1 MIYHL
6 IFSLVLILISEY
18 LDRRHNNKFVQTI
31 DGKRYIPV
39 DNKYSWWAQVCAF
52 WAVGEMLIVLLFI
65 FSGNI

>member
-6 IFSLVLILISEY
+6 IFSLMLILISEY
-18 LDRRHNNKFVQTI
+18 LDRRHNKKYVQTI

-39 DNKYSWWAQVCAF
+39 DNKVSWWAEVCAF
-52 WAVGEMLIVLLFI
+52 WVVGEMLIVLLFI